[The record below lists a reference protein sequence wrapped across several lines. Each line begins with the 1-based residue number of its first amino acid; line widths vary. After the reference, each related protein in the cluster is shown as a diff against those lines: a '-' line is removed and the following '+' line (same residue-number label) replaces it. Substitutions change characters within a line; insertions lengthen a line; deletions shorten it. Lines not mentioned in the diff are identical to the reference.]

1 MSICVKCKAEL
12 PEGAAFCPAC
22 GKKQAP
28 EPRKHRKRANGT
40 GNISK
45 LSGNRSKPWLARKND
60 VPIGTYAT
68 RAEAQKALE
77 RLTDATVTDKFNLTL
92 KQVYDI
98 WFPEYTRGDEKP
110 EKSHYAMAINLCK
123 ELHEEQFRKLRKSD
137 FQAVIIRLE
146 KEGKSKSTCQ
156 KVILLFKQLSNW
168 AIEEGILQTSHA
180 QKVTTIAQQLST
192 REIFLE
198 AQVQAIQ
205 KSKLEA
211 RKVALILLGCGC
223 RPNELFKVPL
233 VNCYE
238 DHFIGGSKT
247 KAGKN
252 RIIMITGVGLAP
264 YRELREKAIR
274 EKRQY
279 LIDAY
284 DGNHVAANY
293 TKRDFAELM
302 EEIGCRGMTPYCC
315 RHTFITNAVR
325 AGVKQEMLQ
334 KMVGHVDDETTE
346 GYTHLEVDDLRR
358 EISKISTG
366 LTVSNKSATRSER
379 PKIIEQKSS

>member
-1 MSICVKCKAEL
+1 MSNCIKCKAEL
-12 PEGAAFCPAC
+12 PAGAAFCPAC
-22 GKKQAP
+22 GKKQVAD
-28 EPRKHRKRANGT
+28 PRKHKKRANGT

-60 VPIGTYAT
+60 VPIGTFAT

-77 RLTDATVTDKFNLTL
+77 RLTDATVTDKFNLTF
-92 KQVYDI
+92 KQIYDI
-98 WFPEYTRGDEKP
+98 WFPEYTRGEEKP

-123 ELHEEQFRKLRKSD
+123 ELHDQQFRKLRKSD

-146 KEGKSKSTCQ
+146 QEGKSKSTCQ

-180 QKVTTIAQQLST
+180 QKVTTIAEQLSV
-192 REIFLE
+192 REVFLD
-198 AQVQAIQ
+198 AQIQAIQ

-211 RKVALILLGCGC
+211 REIALILLGCGC

-233 VNCYE
+233 VNCHE
-238 DHFIGGSKT
+238 DYFIGGSKT
-247 KAGKN
+247 KAGRN
-252 RIIMITGVGLAP
+252 RVIMVTGVGLDP
-264 YRELREKAIR
+264 YKALREKAIR
-274 EKRQY
+274 EKRQF

-284 DGNHVAANY
+284 EGNHVAANF

-302 EEIGCRGMTPYCC
+302 EEIECKGMTPYCC

-334 KMVGHVDDETTE
+334 KMVGHVDGETTE
-346 GYTHLEVDDLRR
+346 GYTHLGIDDLRR
-358 EISKISTG
+358 EVSKISTG
-366 LTVSNKSATRSER
+366 LAVSNKSATRS
-379 PKIIEQKSS
+379 KTQNNLEQKSS

>member
-1 MSICVKCKAEL
+1 MAICIKCKAEL
-12 PEGAAFCPAC
+12 PEGALFCHMC
-22 GKKQAP
+22 GKKQEP
-28 EPRKHRKRANGT
+28 EQRKYRKRAHGT
-40 GNISK
+40 GNIAK
-45 LSGNRSKPWLARKND
+45 LSGNRKNPWMARKNG
-60 VPIGTYAT
+60 VCIGTFSART
-68 RAEAQKALE
+68 EAQKALD

-98 WFPEYTRGDEKP
+98 WFPEYTRGEEKP

-123 ELHEEQFRKLRKSD
+123 ELHEEQLRKLRKSD

-146 KEGKSKSTCQ
+146 QEGKSKSTCQ
-156 KVILLFKQLSNW
+156 KVILLFKQLSCW
-168 AIEEGILQTSHA
+168 AIEEGILQTNHA

-192 REIFLE
+192 REVFLE
-198 AQVQAIQ
+198 TQIQAMQ

-211 RKVALILLGCGC
+211 RKIALILLGCGC

-238 DHFIGGSKT
+238 DYFIGGSKT

-252 RIIMITGVGLAP
+252 RIIMVTGVGLEP
-264 YRELREKAIR
+264 YRQLREKAIR

-279 LIDAY
+279 LVDAY
-284 DGNHVAANY
+284 EGNHVAANF
-293 TKRDFAELM
+293 TKRDFAALM
-302 EEIGCRGMTPYCC
+302 EEIGCTGMTPYCC

-346 GYTHLEVDDLRR
+346 GYTHLKVEDLRQ
-358 EISKISTG
+358 EAAKISIG
-366 LTVSNKSATRSER
+366 LTICNKSVTSQNSLNKNVR
-379 PKIIEQKSS
+379 KSS